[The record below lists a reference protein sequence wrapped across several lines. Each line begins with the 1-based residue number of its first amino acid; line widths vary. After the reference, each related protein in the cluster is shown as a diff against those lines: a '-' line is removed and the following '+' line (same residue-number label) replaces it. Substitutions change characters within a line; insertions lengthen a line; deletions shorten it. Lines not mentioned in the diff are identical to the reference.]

1 MKATS
6 MEDILRVSRQ
16 IVAAQG
22 LAALSMRAVAD
33 GCQVALGTLYHYV
46 RDKDELV
53 MATVG
58 SIWQEILGEGMP
70 GAGASFP
77 DAVVGLFACVQRG
90 AARYPGFLTAHA
102 ACVAGEKRCAARR
115 EMERC
120 LDRMRSA
127 LLEALCGDARVARGV
142 FDARLTEE
150 ALVELAL
157 DNILMQLAGNQT
169 DCTALAQLLRLAV
182 YR

>member
-6 MEDILRVSRQ
+6 MEDILRVSRG
-16 IVAAQG
+16 IVAGQG

-46 RDKDELV
+46 RDKDVLV

-58 SIWQEILGEGMP
+58 SIWQEILREGMP
-70 GAGASFP
+70 GANVPFP
-77 DAVVGLFACVQRG
+77 DAVAGLFACVQRG
-90 AARYPGFLTAHA
+90 AARYPGFLRAHA
-102 ACVAGEKRCAARR
+102 ACVAGEKRGEARR

-120 LDRMRSA
+120 LERMRAA
-127 LLEALCGDARVARGV
+127 LLEALRGDERVARGML
-142 FDARLTEE
+142 DACFTEE
-150 ALVELAL
+150 ALVDLAL
-157 DNILMQLAGNQT
+157 RNILMLLAEKEP
-169 DCTALAQLLRLAV
+169 DCTALVQLLRLAV